1 MLSRR
6 VVVTGYGA
14 VSPFGLGVDVLWDAL
29 ISGTS
34 AVVKDSVRLREAGIR
49 SHLCAMVGDLPSK
62 EIPRQFRRTMS
73 RMSQYAY
80 LAAKEALEMADMS
93 ESLLRGGRM
102 GIVLGS
108 TIGSVD
114 GLEEFFR
121 SYIATGQVDAV
132 KSTLFFKVM
141 NHSAASNLAQV
152 LGTTGPLLA
161 PSAACATGCQALG
174 TGALLVASGQVDA
187 VLCGGTDEHHPL
199 TTATFDIMNAA
210 SIVYNDSPKKSPRP
224 FDTARDGVVCSEGSG
239 VIILE
244 ALECAEERGAPILA
258 EFRGYGTNHDP
269 GHIAHPSRESIASC
283 MGLALR
289 SAGLEPDEVDYINA
303 HATGT
308 IQGDIA
314 EGLAIEDVFG
324 TQTPVSALKG
334 AFGHAMAASGCLES
348 IACLKMLQEGV
359 ILPTRNLEDPD
370 TTCGNILHIRKTIRK
385 AIATVVK
392 NNFALGGVN
401 AVAVFRSIFK

>member
-1 MLSRR
+1 
-6 VVVTGYGA
+6 VVITGYGA
-14 VSPFGLGVDVLWDAL
+14 VSPYGLGVRALWNGL
-29 ISGTS
+29 VSNRS
-34 AVVKDSVRLREAGIR
+34 AVTALSGPLEETGLRSR
-49 SHLCAMVGDLPSK
+49 LCAVVPELPSG

-80 LAAKEALEMADMS
+80 LAAREALGMS
-93 ESLLRGGRM
+93 GLPEDVLRGERT

-121 SYIATGQVDAV
+121 PYITTGRMDAV

-141 NHSAASNLAQV
+141 NHSASSNLALA
-152 LGTTGPLLA
+152 LGMTGPLIA

-174 TGALLVASGQVDA
+174 IGAMLVASGQADA
-187 VLCGGTDEHHPL
+187 VLCGGADEYHPL

-210 SIVYNDSPKKSPRP
+210 STAYNDSPARSPRP
-224 FDTARDGVVCSEGSG
+224 FDSARDGVVCSEGGG
-239 VIILE
+239 VIVLE
-244 ALECAEERGAPILA
+244 ALECARRRNVPVLA
-258 EFRGYGTNHDP
+258 ELKGYGTNVDP

-283 MGLALR
+283 LRLALKN
-289 SAGLEPDEVDYINA
+289 AGIAPEDVSYINA

-308 IQGDIA
+308 PQGDRA

-324 TQTPVSALKG
+324 AGVPVSALKG
-334 AFGHAMAASGCLES
+334 YFGHAMAAAGSLET
-348 IACLKMLQEGV
+348 IACLEMMRQKTL
-359 ILPTRNLEDPD
+359 LPTRNLEDPD
-370 TTCGNILHIRKTIRK
+370 PACGAIGHIRRMTEGVVP
-385 AIATVVK
+385 TVVK

-401 AVAVFRSIFK
+401 AVIVLRSISE